1 MIRLQTP
8 QNSRQRNR
16 SGAAIVEF
24 ALVVPLLLVIVMGT
38 IEASTMIYL
47 KQTLHIAAYEA
58 ARTALVPKTTVSMVE
73 TTARRI
79 LDDRRVR
86 DTTIT
91 VTPTNFPSAAPSSW
105 ITVKVDAP
113 SNSNFAVPLLFF
125 RNKTISGSCT
135 MMKEY

>member
-1 MIRLQTP
+1 MIRLQ
-8 QNSRQRNR
+8 NSRKPKAHDR

-91 VTPTNFPSAAPSSW
+91 VTPNNFPAAAVSTW
-105 ITVKVDAP
+105 ITVRVDAP

>member
-91 VTPTNFPSAAPSSW
+91 VTPNNFPSAAPSSW

>member
-1 MIRLQTP
+1 MLRP
-8 QNSRQRNR
+8 HKHRHRDSSRC
-16 SGAAIVEF
+16 GAAIVEF
-24 ALVVPLLLVIVMGT
+24 ALIVPLLLMIVMGT

-58 ARTALVPKTTVSMVE
+58 ARTALVPKTNASMVE

-86 DTTIT
+86 DASVT
-91 VTPTNFPSAAPSSW
+91 VTPNNFSSAATSTW
-105 ITVKVDAP
+105 ITVRVDAP

>member
-1 MIRLQTP
+1 
-8 QNSRQRNR
+8 
-16 SGAAIVEF
+16 VEF
-24 ALVVPLLLVIVMGT
+24 ALIVPLLLMIVMGT

-58 ARTALVPKTTVSMVE
+58 ARTALVPKTNASMVE

-86 DTTIT
+86 DASVT
-91 VTPTNFPSAAPSSW
+91 VTPNNFSSAATSTW
-105 ITVKVDAP
+105 ITVRVDAP

>member
-1 MIRLQTP
+1 MIRLQSP
-8 QNSRQRNR
+8 QNYHPQHR

-24 ALVVPLLLVIVMGT
+24 ALVVPVLLVIVMGT

-58 ARTALVPKTTVSMVE
+58 ARTALVPKTTVSIVE

-91 VTPTNFPSAAPSSW
+91 VTPNNFSAAAASTW
-105 ITVKVDAP
+105 ITVRIDAP

-125 RNKTISGSCT
+125 RNKTISGNCT